1 MKQSLELKEDIA
13 AIVLSKALDGHHAHV
28 NPQHALEGLTLS
40 YTGKKIL
47 NTPYTI
53 WQCLKHINYWQDKFI
68 RRLNG
73 EIVETDLS
81 WKEGWEEKL
90 NAGTQGELD
99 REIEKFNNSLKAVR
113 SLLTNNPSHLH
124 EPSGKYENKFL
135 VIQTMASHISY
146 HIGEIVLLR
155 RIFGIWPPKSG
166 GMVW

>member
-1 MKQSLELKEDIA
+1 MENSTLQKIELRILSGALTGENAHA
-13 AIVLSKALDGHHAHV
+13 APLDVLDG
-28 NPQHALEGLTLS
+28 LKWT

-73 EIVETDLS
+73 EEVTVDAS

-90 NAGTQGELD
+90 NAVDQREID
-99 REIEKFNNSLKAVR
+99 REIARFRTGLEETQRILQQPPVHFD
-113 SLLTNNPSHLH
+113 
-124 EPSGKYENKFL
+124 EPSGPYQDKYA
-135 VIQTMASHISY
+135 VVQAMASHISY
-146 HIGEIVLLR
+146 HIAEIVLLR
-155 RIFGIWPPKSG
+155 RIFGAWPPKSG